1 MGGSETPRHRS
12 GQETRRRDKLELREA
27 IHCGV
32 VPAGMQRERERERLE
47 GREVERE
54 KASG

>member
-47 GREVERE
+47 GREEG
-54 KASG
+54 KN